1 MKISKSMKVM
11 VIGMFFS
18 ILSGLFSP
26 VSAVSDD
33 LEAIRQQGFLRHL
46 GVPYANFITGSGDG
60 FSVELI
66 QSFADYLGVEYRF
79 VKTSWSEVIGHLTGK
94 QFTVKDGKV
103 TVTGACAIQG
113 DLISNG
119 LTELDWRKELLAYS
133 NPTFQT
139 QVWLLT
145 RADASLKPITP
156 GDNVETDIAA
166 VKAKLSGLSVLGVSG
181 TCIDPRLYH
190 FANYDA
196 EIIFYQGNLNEL
208 APAVMSG
215 LAESTLLD
223 VPDTLVALQ
232 KWPDAFKVIG
242 PVTRVQN
249 MGVGFRKEGLQLREQ
264 FNAFLKKFRKSG
276 HYLQLVQKY
285 YPTAIYYFGDFFKK

>member
-1 MKISKSMKVM
+1 MEISKRVKAV
-11 VIGMFFS
+11 VIGIFFS
-18 ILSGLFSP
+18 ILSGLFLP

-33 LEAIRQQGFLRHL
+33 LEAIRQRGFLRHL

-60 FSVELI
+60 FSVELMH
-66 QSFADYLGVEYRF
+66 SFADYLDVEYQF
-79 VKTSWSEVIGHLTGK
+79 VKTSWAEVIGHLTGK

-103 TVTGACAIQG
+103 TITGACAIQG

-145 RADASLKPITP
+145 RADAPLKPITP
-156 GDNVETDIAA
+156 GDTVETDIAA
-166 VKAKLSGLSVLGVSG
+166 VKAKLSGISVLGMSG
-181 TCIDPRLYH
+181 TCVDPQLYH
-190 FANYDA
+190 LTKYGAK
-196 EIIFYQGNLNEL
+196 IIFHQGNLNEL

-223 VPDTLVALQ
+223 VPDSLVALQ
-232 KWPDAFKVIG
+232 KWPNAFKIIG

-249 MGVGFRKEGLQLREQ
+249 MGVGFRKDSPQLREQ
-264 FNAFLKKFRKSG
+264 FNAFLQKFRESG
-276 HYLQLVQKY
+276 HYLELVQKY
-285 YPTAIYYFGDFFKK
+285 YPTAIYYFEDFFKK